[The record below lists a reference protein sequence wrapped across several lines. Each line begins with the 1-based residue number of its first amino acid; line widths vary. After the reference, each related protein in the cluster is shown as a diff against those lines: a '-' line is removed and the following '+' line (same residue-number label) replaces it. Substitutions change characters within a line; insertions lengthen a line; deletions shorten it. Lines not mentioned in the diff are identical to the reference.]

1 MKHGIAKFLTASLL
15 TLALAAPA
23 LAEPAPLDIGE
34 AIRLT
39 LENNAEL
46 RSLRQET
53 IKARAFK
60 LQADGTLLPSVT
72 AGGYL
77 DKQRED
83 QTTAGDRDDNRV
95 ARASIE
101 QTIYSGGKNSALR
114 RQSPIKKTIA
124 ELMIANGENSVT
136 GELYARFY
144 NVLLQRGNIAAE
156 EAAVKTSELHL
167 KQVRRMSELGLANRL
182 EVIRAGQQLAANTA
196 NLASARGQYEAAHL
210 SLMNYMA
217 IPPQDKRPVTGELY
231 LPDADGDRAASL
243 ALAERFRA
251 DRRQLAEQYKFQTEQ
266 VEIAKSG
273 MRPKVAFG
281 ATTSYLDPYQ
291 KRDEGGDTWRAEL
304 SITVPIFDRNV
315 ARSSVMTEK
324 AVLEQNRI
332 AAEQKE
338 IDIRSE
344 VETSW
349 TAIETTRRTVAANE
363 KALELAKES
372 LRLSEVGYSEGV
384 TPQLDLLDAQAAL
397 TAAQLEYL
405 RARYNHLVAIVA
417 LKMTEGTIAEWSG
430 GKRQ

>member
-1 MKHGIAKFLTASLL
+1 MKQGLAKFFAASLL
-15 TLALAAPA
+15 TLALTAPA
-23 LAEPAPLDIGE
+23 LAEPAPLDIDT
-34 AIRLT
+34 AIKLT

-46 RSLRQET
+46 RSLCQET

-72 AGGYL
+72 ASGYL

-95 ARASIE
+95 ARASLE

-124 ELMIANGENSVT
+124 DMMIASGENSVT

-167 KQVRRMSELGLANRL
+167 KQVQRMSELGLANRL

-217 IPPQDKRPVTGELY
+217 IPPQDKRPVVGELSM
-231 LPDADGDRAASL
+231 PDVDGDRAASL
-243 ALAERFRA
+243 ALAEQFRA

-304 SITVPIFDRNV
+304 SITVPIFDRNIT
-315 ARSSVMTEK
+315 RSSVMTEK

-332 AAEQKE
+332 AAEQKD